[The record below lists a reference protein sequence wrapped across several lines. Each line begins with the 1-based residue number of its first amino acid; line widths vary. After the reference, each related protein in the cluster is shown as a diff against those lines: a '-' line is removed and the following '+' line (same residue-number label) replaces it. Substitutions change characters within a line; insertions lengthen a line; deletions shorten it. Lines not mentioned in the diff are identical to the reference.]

1 MVSIAAFVWFDMTAS
16 IHSTTQASIQGR
28 FQIKRGEFAL
38 DAELNVPAQ
47 GVCALFGPS
56 GCGKTTLLRAIAGLE
71 IDHDGMLQVG
81 DMNWQQGS
89 QFIAPHQRPIG
100 YVFQE
105 ASLFAHLNVLGNLEY
120 GLKRIRPADRKVS
133 LEQAIHLLGIQ
144 DLLQRKPHSLSG
156 GERQRVAIARALAV
170 SPRLLLMDE
179 PLAALDQR
187 RKLEVMPY
195 LKALHKELDIPLIY
209 VSHALEEV
217 AQLADHLILM
227 EAGRV
232 VASGEIQQLFT
243 RLDLPLAHELD
254 ASAIINASVAGFD
267 AEFQLMQLE
276 FSGGTITLAAQPLQL
291 GEQVRV
297 RLMARDVS
305 LTLQHQSA
313 TSILNIFPVTVA
325 EILPAGSAQVTL
337 KLDAAGVPILS
348 RITRK
353 SAHDLQLV
361 PGKKMFAQVKSVA
374 LLS

>member
-1 MVSIAAFVWFDMTAS
+1 MLDAAFS
-16 IHSTTQASIQGR
+16 
-28 FQIKRGEFAL
+28 
-38 DAELNVPAQ
+38 VPAQ

-71 IDHDGMLQVG
+71 FDHDGMLQVG
-81 DMNWQQGS
+81 DMNWQQGAH
-89 QFIAPHQRPIG
+89 FVAPHQRPIG

-105 ASLFAHLNVLGNLEY
+105 ASLFAHLNVLRNLEY
-120 GLKRIRPADRKVS
+120 GLKRIKPADRKIS
-133 LEQAIHLLGIQ
+133 LEQAVHLLGIQ

-217 AQLADHLILM
+217 AQLAHHLILM
-227 EAGRV
+227 EAGKV

-243 RLDLPLAHELD
+243 RLDLPLAHELE
-254 ASAIINASVAGFD
+254 ASAIISADVSGFD
-267 AEFQLMQLE
+267 PEFQLMQLA
-276 FSGGTITLAAQPLQL
+276 FAGGVITLAAQPLQL
-291 GEQVRV
+291 GEMVRV

-305 LTLQHQSA
+305 LTLEHQSA
-313 TSILNIFPVTVA
+313 TSILNIFPVTVD
-325 EILPAGSAQVTL
+325 EILSTGSAQVTV
-337 KLDAAGVPILS
+337 KLRAAGVPILS

-353 SAHDLQLV
+353 SAQELKLE
-361 PGKKMFAQVKSVA
+361 PGKKVFAQVKSVA

>member
-1 MVSIAAFVWFDMTAS
+1 
-16 IHSTTQASIQGR
+16 
-28 FQIKRGEFAL
+28 
-38 DAELNVPAQ
+38 
-47 GVCALFGPS
+47 
-56 GCGKTTLLRAIAGLE
+56 
-71 IDHDGMLQVG
+71 
-81 DMNWQQGS
+81 
-89 QFIAPHQRPIG
+89 
-100 YVFQE
+100 
-105 ASLFAHLNVLGNLEY
+105 
-120 GLKRIRPADRKVS
+120 
-133 LEQAIHLLGIQ
+133 
-144 DLLQRKPHSLSG
+144 
-156 GERQRVAIARALAV
+156 
-170 SPRLLLMDE
+170 MDE

>member
-1 MVSIAAFVWFDMTAS
+1 MQSDI
-16 IHSTTQASIQGR
+16 QAR
-28 FQIKRGEFAL
+28 FHLKRGEFAL
-38 DAELNVPAQ
+38 DAEFNVPAQ

-71 IDHDGMLQVG
+71 FDPAGMLQVG
-81 DMNWQQGS
+81 DMNWQLGS
-89 QFIAPHQRPIG
+89 HFIAPHQRPIG

-105 ASLFAHLNVLGNLEY
+105 ASLFAHLNVLRNLEY
-120 GLKRIRPADRKVS
+120 GLKRIKPSERKVS

-187 RKLEVMPY
+187 RKQEVMPY

-217 AQLADHLILM
+217 AQLADHLVLM

-232 VASGEIQQLFT
+232 VASGDIHQLFT
-243 RLDLPLAHELD
+243 RLDLPLAHELE
-254 ASAIINASVAGFD
+254 ASAIIVARVAGFD
-267 AEFQLMQLE
+267 PEFHLMHLT
-276 FSGGTITLAAQPLQL
+276 FAGGSITLAAQPLQP

-305 LTLQHQSA
+305 LTLEHQSA
-313 TSILNIFPVTVA
+313 TSILNILPVTV
-325 EILPAGSAQVTL
+325 EQILPSGSAQVTV
-337 KLDAAGVPILS
+337 KLRAAGVPILS

-353 SAHDLQLV
+353 SAQDLKLE
-361 PGKKMFAQVKSVA
+361 PGKNVFAQVKSVA